1 MEPIEQVQNSPVKST
16 PVLAVENLTFVYPRA
31 SKKAIDDLSFE
42 LQPGEFVLLC
52 GSSGS
57 GKTTLAKCL
66 NGIIPHLSV
75 GDMYGA
81 VFVDGINTA
90 EVEISDLSS
99 HIGMVFQNPE
109 DQIFSIRVSD
119 EVALG
124 VECQGYT
131 HEEIVK
137 RVDYA
142 MEKLRIT
149 EIKDRLTFSLSG
161 GQKQKV
167 SIASNLAILPNTI
180 ILDDPTTDLD
190 PISKQEV
197 MDILHELKNEI
208 VLDQP
213 GTDEKR
219 KMTFFVI
226 EHDLTD
232 LMEFVDRVMIMHEG
246 KIVLNGDPGEIFYGH
261 YDYLDAIGVRIP
273 DHIRI
278 CKYVMDQ
285 GIPSTKVKNPV
296 KMADVMDYLR
306 MALSTG
312 NVQFPQIHYKD
323 YSLKNNEKVA
333 EIKNLNFKYPT
344 SKDWV
349 LKDINFD
356 IYKGEFL
363 AIIGHNGSG
372 KTTIM
377 KNLLGILHP
386 TSGDVLINGHNTKDT
401 EISKLILDIGY
412 VFQNPDNQLFCNTV
426 REEIEFG
433 LKNNNFEPE
442 RIKEL
447 TDRAVAIVGLEAK
460 QEDHPF
466 SLSRGERQRLAVAT
480 MLVSNPKV
488 ILLDEPTT
496 GLDEKD
502 LLGILE
508 LMEELIKFHDG
519 TLIMVTHDM
528 EVVSEYASR
537 VLVIEGGQI
546 VMDGDVIEIFK
557 DNASKLEALKLKP
570 TIISQVSNK
579 LGDLGMPYLP
589 DWKFFMKQHP
599 DVAASSLESN
609 PNSPA
614 TEEG

>member
-1 MEPIEQVQNSPVKST
+1 MTKKVISVRDLS
-16 PVLAVENLTFVYPRA
+16 FIYPRA
-31 SKKAIDDLSFE
+31 TKKALDEVNFE
-42 LQPGEFVLLC
+42 LNPGEFVLLC

-75 GDMYGA
+75 GDMYGN
-81 VFVDGINTA
+81 VNVDGLNTA
-90 EVEISDLSS
+90 EVEIHDLSS

-124 VECQGYT
+124 VECQGYV
-131 HEEIVK
+131 HDEIVK

-142 MEKLRIT
+142 MEKLRIRD
-149 EIKDRLTFSLSG
+149 IKNRLTFSLSG

-167 SIASNLAILPNTI
+167 SIASNLAILPNII

-197 MDILHELKNEI
+197 MDILQELKNEI
-208 VLDQP
+208 LLDVPDSDQ
-213 GTDEKR
+213 KQ

-232 LMEFVDRVMIMHEG
+232 LMEFVDRVIVMHEG
-246 KIVLNGDPGEIFYGH
+246 KIVLNGEPGQIFYEN
-261 YDYLDAIGVRIP
+261 YEYLDKIGVRIP

-278 CKYVMDQ
+278 AKYVMDQ
-285 GIPSTKVKNPV
+285 GIDSNGVKYPV
-296 KMADVMDYLR
+296 KMKDILAFLHSALKSGKVKFPEMTYRDYR
-306 MALSTG
+306 IKT
-312 NVQFPQIHYKD
+312 Q
-323 YSLKNNEKVA
+323 EKVA
-333 EIKNLNFKYPT
+333 EVKNLSFKYPS
-344 SKDWV
+344 SKGMI

-386 TSGDVLINGHNTKDT
+386 SSGDVVINGHNTRDT

-433 LKNNNFEPE
+433 LKNNHFEAE
-442 RIKEL
+442 KIKEL
-447 TDRAVAIVGLEAK
+447 TDRAISIVGLEEK
-460 QEDHPF
+460 QGDHPF

-480 MLVSNPKV
+480 MLVSNPKI

-496 GLDEKD
+496 GLDERD
-502 LLGILE
+502 LMGILE
-508 LMEELIKFHDG
+508 LMEELIEFHNG

-528 EVVSEYASR
+528 EVVSEYATR
-537 VLVIEGGQI
+537 VLVVEGGQI
-546 VMDGDVIEIFK
+546 VMDGDVLTLFK
-557 DNASKLEALKLKP
+557 NNAEALKALKLKP
-570 TIISQVSNK
+570 TIISQVSTA
-579 LGDLGMPYLP
+579 LAAQGMPYIP
-589 DWKFFMKQHP
+589 DWKFFMKQRIDGIVKELEPNP
-599 DVAASSLESN
+599 DSTSKV
-609 PNSPA
+609 
-614 TEEG
+614 